1 MIKVLFSHRIRI
13 QDLFESWCIKNGASG
28 SYNNLIAF
36 MEQNGWLNSDKIVED
51 LKRMKA
57 D

>member
-1 MIKVLFSHRIRI
+1 MIKVLFSHRMRI
-13 QDLFESWCIKNGASG
+13 QEIFESWCIKNGAAG
-28 SYNNLIAF
+28 SLNNLIAF